1 MGGVLAVFPRKKNQR
16 CLDRKM
22 EENRNSDKIQAVNL
36 KSVEVANILKYLVIP
51 MHFEFFLPFI
61 STWFATSMLS
71 HLWLLDGH
79 SRNPE
84 DLIRTPQ
91 KFQNSAPV
99 NQDGL
104 QETLQL
110 LQVNWRE
117 RPACCGS
124 CSALIR
130 KPLQRMVKAAQAWRS
145 TTSSAAGRKPIGLS
159 QTPGS
164 PVADCSSFWHLLEGT
179 AVSGPGLPESGSKR
193 TKRAHFSG
201 YCTCVISLCTSFYLE
216 LAWICNIF

>member
-1 MGGVLAVFPRKKNQR
+1 
-16 CLDRKM
+16 
-22 EENRNSDKIQAVNL
+22 
-36 KSVEVANILKYLVIP
+36 
-51 MHFEFFLPFI
+51 MHFEFFPPFI

-79 SRNPE
+79 SQARNPE
-84 DLIRTPQ
+84 DLIWTPQ
-91 KFQNSAPV
+91 KLQNSAPV

-110 LQVNWRE
+110 LQVNRRE
-117 RPACCGS
+117 RLACCGS

-164 PVADCSSFWHLLEGT
+164 PVEDCSSYWHLLDRT
-179 AVSGPGLPESGSKR
+179 AASGPGLPESGSKR

-201 YCTCVISLCTSFYLE
+201 YCTFVISLCTSFLS
-216 LAWICNIF
+216 WISLNLQSILIWLLNSSSLKCLKCT